1 MKMSMR
7 KGILAILGA
16 IPVML
21 FAQEDFTLNG
31 KINNI
36 PDGAKV
42 FFQYQDNGRML
53 IDSTSVA
60 GGTFKY
66 QGTVAQPTQAVLIL
80 AENGETLSDLQAIAT
95 SGQQV
100 ETNALYFSKGV
111 IHLEGESFSRAM
123 ARGNAINDDYAKYQN
138 QLSVINEGFEALN
151 ETYHAA
157 SEEKQQDEAFMGGL
171 QEQADAL
178 FKKQKDISLA
188 FIQDNPDSYVSL
200 VIVNEELNPENVTAL
215 KPAFEG
221 LSNSLK
227 ATDLGKDL
235 SEKIIGLE
243 KLAIGTLAP
252 DFTLPDTAGN
262 DLALSSLRGK
272 YVLVDFWASWCGP
285 CRRENPT
292 IVAAYEKFKDK
303 NFTVLGVSLD
313 RPGKKEDWMRA
324 IEVDRLEQWPQV
336 SDLQGWN
343 SPVVALYAIRGIPQ
357 NYLLDP
363 EGRIVASNLRGP
375 ALEEK
380 LSEVLQ

>member
-1 MKMSMR
+1 MR
-7 KGILAILGA
+7 KGILTILGV
-16 IPVML
+16 IPAML

-31 KINNI
+31 KINSI

-53 IDSTSVA
+53 IDSTSVT

-66 QGTVAQPTQAVLIL
+66 QGTVAQPAQAVLIL

-111 IHLEGESFSRAM
+111 IHLEGESFSGAT
-123 ARGNAINDDYAKYQN
+123 ARGNAINDDYAKYHN

-157 SEEKQQDEAFMGGL
+157 SEEKQQDEAFMDEL
-171 QEQADAL
+171 QAQAEVL
-178 FKKQKDISLA
+178 FEKQKGIGLA
-188 FIQDNPDSYVSL
+188 FVQDNPDSYVSL
-200 VIVNEELNPENVTAL
+200 IIVDEELSPENVTVL

-221 LSNSLK
+221 LSSSLK

-235 SEKIIGLE
+235 SEKITNLE

-252 DFTLPDTAGN
+252 DFILPDTAGN

-292 IVAAYEKFKDK
+292 VVAAYEKFKDK

-324 IEVDRLEQWPQV
+324 IEVDGLEQWPQV

>member
-31 KINNI
+31 KINSI

-111 IHLEGESFSRAM
+111 IQFEGESFSRAM

-157 SEEKQQDEAFMGGL
+157 SEEKQQDEAFMDEL
-171 QEQADAL
+171 QAQAEVL
-178 FKKQKDISLA
+178 FEKQKGIGLA
-188 FIQDNPDSYVSL
+188 FVQDNPDSYVSL
-200 VIVNEELNPENVTAL
+200 IIVDEELSPENVTVL

-221 LSNSLK
+221 LSSSLK

-235 SEKIIGLE
+235 SEKITNLE

-252 DFTLPDTAGN
+252 DFILPDTAGN

-292 IVAAYEKFKDK
+292 VVAAYEKFKDK

>member
-1 MKMSMR
+1 MR
-7 KGILAILGA
+7 KGILTILGA
-16 IPVML
+16 IPAML

-31 KINNI
+31 KINSI

-53 IDSTSVA
+53 IDSTSVT

-66 QGTVAQPTQAVLIL
+66 QGTVARPAQAVLIL

-111 IHLEGESFSRAM
+111 IHLEGESFSGAT
-123 ARGNAINDDYAKYQN
+123 ARGNAINDDYAKYHN

-157 SEEKQQDEAFMGGL
+157 SEEKQQDEAFMDEL
-171 QEQADAL
+171 QAQAEVL
-178 FKKQKDISLA
+178 FEKQKGIGLA
-188 FIQDNPDSYVSL
+188 FVQDNPDSYVSL
-200 VIVNEELNPENVTAL
+200 IIVDEELSPENVTVL

-221 LSNSLK
+221 LSSSLK

-235 SEKIIGLE
+235 SEKITNLE

-292 IVAAYEKFKDK
+292 VVAAYEKFKDK

-324 IEVDRLEQWPQV
+324 IEVDGLEQWPQV

>member
-1 MKMSMR
+1 MR
-7 KGILAILGA
+7 KGILTILGA
-16 IPVML
+16 IPAML

-31 KINNI
+31 KINSI

-53 IDSTSVA
+53 IDSTSVT

-66 QGTVAQPTQAVLIL
+66 QGTVAQPAQAVLIL

-111 IHLEGESFSRAM
+111 IHLEGESFSGAT
-123 ARGNAINDDYAKYQN
+123 ARGNAINDDYAKYHN

-157 SEEKQQDEAFMGGL
+157 PEEKQQDEAFMGGL

-215 KPAFEG
+215 KPAFES
-221 LSNSLK
+221 LSSSLK

-235 SEKIIGLE
+235 SEKITNLE

-252 DFTLPDTAGN
+252 DFILPDTAGN

-292 IVAAYEKFKDK
+292 VVAAYEKFKDK

-324 IEVDRLEQWPQV
+324 IEVDGLEQWPQV